1 MNAIRKYWHFML
13 AAGIFAFEA
22 VVLLLLRK
30 NIYVGICD
38 NLDLFITQLKMMHDR
53 GAFFAHHY
61 EMPVLGGLDRDYFPS
76 EFSLYNLLY
85 LVLPDIYAYI
95 AGYLLKL
102 VIAFFSC
109 MLLAKFILRE
119 NYRKYEKLVVLAAV
133 AFALLPVYP
142 MYAVCFAS
150 MPLILY
156 LLIRIYQAPKW
167 WLYLLTFLYPL
178 LSYFTFFGAF
188 IIGYLLIAIII
199 LWIRDKKFSFSLTG
213 ALFVL
218 MAGFVCSEYRLFYI
232 MFLSDEETIRS
243 TMVIASY
250 GLTDLWK
257 FFLDVFLRGYSHARS
272 VHTYVV
278 LPICAVYF
286 VWNNFQYITRRK
298 SGRAY
303 ADVFNLTMMFIV
315 FNCLIC
321 TLYFWEPLRR
331 LVETLLPPLKGFQ
344 YGRTIFFN
352 TFAWY
357 FAFFIVVKDL
367 IEEIHGKAAYIMAYA
382 ACIAAILVVGST
394 QCEYSDFYNTCY
406 CNLYKLVKQT
416 EVNQLSYKEFYGGSL
431 IGQIKDD
438 IGYTPDQGAC
448 VYGFHPAMLSYNGI
462 STVDGYCGYYSQA
475 YKEQF
480 RAAIAPALAANP
492 NWQGYY
498 DDWGCRAYLYSASGE
513 NTYDFGANAA
523 APAQD
528 ILIDE
533 PALKELGCDYIFS
546 RVEITNA
553 EEMQINLLR
562 IYQDDEMPYCVYLYE
577 LE

>member
-1 MNAIRKYWHFML
+1 ML

-38 NLDLFITQLKMMHDR
+38 NLDLFITQLKMMHDN

-109 MLLAKFILRE
+109 MLLANFILRE

-156 LLIRIYQAPKW
+156 LLIRIYQAPEW

-298 SGRAY
+298 LGRAY
-303 ADVFNLTMMFIV
+303 ADAFNLTMMFIV

-331 LVETLLPPLKGFQ
+331 LVETILPPLKGFQ

-523 APAQD
+523 ANAQE

-553 EEMQINLLR
+553 EEMQIRLLR
-562 IYQDDEMPYCVYLYE
+562 IYQDDEMPYCVYLYG